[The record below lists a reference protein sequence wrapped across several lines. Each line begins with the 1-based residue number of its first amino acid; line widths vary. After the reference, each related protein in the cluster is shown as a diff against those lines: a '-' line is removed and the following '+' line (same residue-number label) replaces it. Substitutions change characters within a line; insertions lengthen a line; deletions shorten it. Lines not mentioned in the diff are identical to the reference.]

1 MHDIGLYL
9 PKIES
14 MTDQEKFDLIQN
26 VWKPS
31 KEFVFPETI
40 EPMGRKR
47 RFQYKHLQQ
56 YSWLVYSNY
65 LDGCF
70 CLPCALFGDRSTNNS
85 CRLDRLFTELLVY
98 WTSAASRLKQR
109 ADKSDFHKNCIATM
123 SEFVKVMEHK
133 SVPIRQLMTSAINE
147 RITENRVKLAPIVQT
162 IIFYLALQGHR
173 DDSTNFDTSD
183 NPGNF

>member
-1 MHDIGLYL
+1 
-9 PKIES
+9 

-56 YSWLVYSNY
+56 YSWLVYSKY
-65 LDGCF
+65 LDGSF
-70 CLPCALFGDRSTNNS
+70 CLPCVLFGDRSTDNS
-85 CRLDRLFTELLVY
+85 CRLNRLFTAPLVY
-98 WTSAASRLKQR
+98 WTSAASRLKQH
-109 ADKSDFHKNCIATM
+109 ADKSDFHKNCVATM

-147 RITENRVKLAPIVQT
+147 RIKENRAKLVPIVQT
-162 IIFYLALQGHR
+162 IMSCGGRI
-173 DDSTNFDTSD
+173 
-183 NPGNF
+183 